1 MKKIVLTTFYFALA
15 AIFLPVNTFA
25 ASVAPTTTI
34 QTQCLFG
41 DAPAG
46 VIFLDPDS
54 KTVMV
59 DLKQLEGAASEIR
72 VTDTDGKVVITKD
85 ISKMHTDDMVELDVS
100 KLEAGNYTVEVSTY
114 SQTLKQAISL

>member
-1 MKKIVLTTFYFALA
+1 MKKIVLTTFCFALA
-15 AIFLPVNTFA
+15 ASFLPVNTFA
-25 ASVAPTTTI
+25 TSVAPTI
-34 QTQCLFG
+34 QTQRLFG

-46 VIFLDPDS
+46 IIFLDPDS

-100 KLEAGNYTVEVSTY
+100 KLETGNYTVEVSTY